1 MAFCCSCLKEISKKR
16 SQVQKIAIAGLA
28 AVAAVLGG
36 AAVPAVAMAQPLSA
50 AHPVAAAAAGT
61 AEARP
66 VSAAALRSAGAARIA
81 EASQIARAVQRAGLG
96 GHADL
101 AAAAADGGSSAGE
114 PLDSCVFTVLCLAV
128 DGAANLTGS
137 ASGSSVSAAT
147 ATAPLVHAAQWNGSS
162 WKGVGVTLPTGTK
175 AADLNG
181 VSCKGAKSCL
191 VAGDYYTST
200 SDTAAPHALALIY
213 NGTSLKPAPAVP
225 LPKGTS
231 DAMLSDVSCVTT
243 SYCVAVGVAD
253 GTSAAFGADGELILI
268 DSWNG
273 SKWTLH
279 TASEGN
285 GSSESLPTEV
295 SCATTA
301 FCALAGE
308 KITISGS
315 ASAPTIGFG
324 LYVAD
329 WNGKTLSTMKSA
341 AAAASSAD
349 LVAPLSVSCAT
360 TANCGVTGLEVD
372 DTSDSSAGVDS
383 FTEIWNGSSWQLAT
397 TPWPAGSTEEITL
410 GISCYAAHTCEAVGA
425 DSTDPLTATDPS
437 SDVAAV
443 SYTGTS
449 GTMQSLSVPAKGYSD
464 LFTDLSCLPW
474 GTCVAVGDTGKDTA
488 TTPGTMTGTWNGKA
502 WALHPGL

>member
-1 MAFCCSCLKEISKKR
+1 M
-16 SQVQKIAIAGLA
+16 QKLAIAGLA

-50 AHPVAAAAAGT
+50 AHPVAAAAART

-66 VSAAALRSAGAARIA
+66 VSASALRSAEAARIA
-81 EASQIARAVQRAGLG
+81 EASQIARAALQRAGLVRRAG
-96 GHADL
+96 L
-101 AAAAADGGSSAGE
+101 VTAADSVETSSGE

-181 VSCKGAKSCL
+181 VSCKGARSCL

-225 LPKGTS
+225 LPKGTA
-231 DAMLSDVSCVTT
+231 DAMLNDVSCVTT
-243 SYCVAVGVAD
+243 SSCVAVGVAD
-253 GTSAAFGADGELILI
+253 GTSAAFGVDGELILI
-268 DSWNG
+268 ESWNG

-279 TASEGN
+279 TASQ
-285 GSSESLPTEV
+285 GSGSTESLPTEV

-308 KITISGS
+308 KRSRSAGAPAPPRS
-315 ASAPTIGFG
+315 ASGCTWPTGM
-324 LYVAD
+324 ARR
-329 WNGKTLSTMKSA
+329 
-341 AAAASSAD
+341 
-349 LVAPLSVSCAT
+349 CR
-360 TANCGVTGLEVD
+360 
-372 DTSDSSAGVDS
+372 
-383 FTEIWNGSSWQLAT
+383 Q
-397 TPWPAGSTEEITL
+397 
-410 GISCYAAHTCEAVGA
+410 
-425 DSTDPLTATDPS
+425 
-437 SDVAAV
+437 
-443 SYTGTS
+443 
-449 GTMQSLSVPAKGYSD
+449 
-464 LFTDLSCLPW
+464 
-474 GTCVAVGDTGKDTA
+474 
-488 TTPGTMTGTWNGKA
+488 
-502 WALHPGL
+502 